1 MVEKTRVEGK
11 KRNGTR
17 KNDRNVM
24 RTSTAKVGAVVGTLA
39 AEATNGDTSIE
50 EGNVVIAVVAA
61 EAVVKIVP
69 ADVTRMI
76 EDAMTNTAVIEKRS
90 LVGEI
95 MITTEGTITGDEIME
110 TTDTVRQKVARNG
123 IIGVE
128 MKIEGT
134 GPMTEDIMRRIDLT
148 TTSMNEKVST
158 RKNTFE

>member
-69 ADVTRMI
+69 ADVIRMI
-76 EDAMTNTAVIEKRS
+76 EDAMTNIVVIEKRS
-90 LVGEI
+90 LAGEI

-110 TTDTVRQKVARNG
+110 TTDTV
-123 IIGVE
+123 
-128 MKIEGT
+128 
-134 GPMTEDIMRRIDLT
+134 
-148 TTSMNEKVST
+148 
-158 RKNTFE
+158 